1 MPGLKSLGIFQNWF
15 KTIPKIMANTA
26 LPMTGNSLSSITETT
41 AIANVHSNPFLFSMN
56 DDISSDPFN
65 TKSLLV

>member
-15 KTIPKIMANTA
+15 KAIPKIMANTA
-26 LPMTGNSLSSITETT
+26 LPITGNSLSSITATT
-41 AIANVHSNPFLFSMN
+41 AIANVHSNPFLLSMN

>member
-26 LPMTGNSLSSITETT
+26 LPITGKSLSSITETT
-41 AIANVHSNPFLFSMN
+41 AIANVQSSPFLFSMN
-56 DDISSDPFN
+56 DDISSDPFS

>member
-26 LPMTGNSLSSITETT
+26 LPITGNKSPSMTATT
-41 AIANVHSNPFLFSMN
+41 ATANVQSSPFLFSMN